1 MCQQKILIVE
11 DSPTTR
17 RQIAEILRNEG
28 YEILTAEDG
37 EAGLELINEHHPELV
52 VLDIVLPKKNGY
64 QVCRTVKS
72 NPDLAIKVM
81 MVTAKDQVK
90 DRIWGQ
96 RQGADFYLSKP
107 INEEELIEAVRNLV
121 PPSPSSSNA

>member
-1 MCQQKILIVE
+1 MLQQKILIVE

-17 RQIAEILRNEG
+17 RQIAEILQKEG
-28 YEILTAEDG
+28 YEVLTAEDG
-37 EAGLELINEHHPELV
+37 QVALELIDEHHPELV

-64 QVCRTVKS
+64 QVCRTIKS

-81 MVTAKDQVK
+81 MVTAKDQTK
-90 DRIWGQ
+90 DRIWGK

-107 INEEELIEAVRNLV
+107 IKTDELVEAVKLLV
-121 PPSPSSSNA
+121 PPSTTSSSV